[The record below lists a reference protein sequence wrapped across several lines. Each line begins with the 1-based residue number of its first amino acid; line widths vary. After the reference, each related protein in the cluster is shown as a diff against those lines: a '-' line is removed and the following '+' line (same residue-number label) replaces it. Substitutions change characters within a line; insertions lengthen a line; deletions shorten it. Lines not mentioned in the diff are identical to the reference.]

1 MFRSTIFGYVGF
13 RDFSKSSFSVY
24 VARRDVVC
32 ILTTAR
38 PRFHHRGERS
48 RKDPRIARLKQEG
61 SSRGRARARISR
73 RDLRCTRVMI
83 CGRPDRDPVRLAGWL
98 AEQRG
103 HPRFPG
109 TVRRVASAAARKG
122 EH

>member
-1 MFRSTIFGYVGF
+1 MFRSTIFGMRRLSEFFEIKFLGICAATRRGVHPHDSAAAFPSPGA
-13 RDFSKSSFSVY
+13 RD
-24 VARRDVVC
+24 
-32 ILTTAR
+32 
-38 PRFHHRGERS
+38 PG
-48 RKDPRIARLKQEG
+48 RIRVARLKQEG
-61 SSRGRARARISR
+61 SSRGRAGARISR

-109 TVRRVASAAARKG
+109 TVRRVASAARKG
-122 EH
+122 ER